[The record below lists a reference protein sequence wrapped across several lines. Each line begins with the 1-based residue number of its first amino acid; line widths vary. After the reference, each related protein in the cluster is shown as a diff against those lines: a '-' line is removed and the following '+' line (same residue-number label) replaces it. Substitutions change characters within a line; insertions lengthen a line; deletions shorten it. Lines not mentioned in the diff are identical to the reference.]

1 MTIEVRINRSITDRA
16 APSSSAEPGDVLP
29 DAELIDAHG
38 VSGMLDAARGGR
50 PAVIVLYR
58 GTWCPFCNLVLRTYQ
73 QDLVPTL
80 GQRGVGLIA
89 ISPQK
94 PDGSLSM
101 QEKNELTFTV
111 LIRSG

>member
-1 MTIEVRINRSITDRA
+1 VTIDVRINRTIADRA
-16 APSSSAEPGDVLP
+16 PPSSSATPGDVLP

-38 VSGMLDAARGGR
+38 VSVTLDAARGGR

-58 GTWCPFCNLVLRTYQ
+58 GTWCPYCNLALRTHQ

-80 GQRGVGLIA
+80 EQRGVGLIA

-94 PDGSLSM
+94 PDGFRCRCRRRTS
-101 QEKNELTFTV
+101 
-111 LIRSG
+111 